1 METNAAT
8 TTTEAVQQTNPLE
21 RRMDL
26 SIAVADLDKEIDQ
39 RLKRLG
45 KNAKMAGFRPGKI
58 PANIIRQQYGDQAR
72 YEAMNELLDR
82 AFKEK
87 VKAEQ
92 IKVAGYPSIEPK
104 NLEGTE
110 VLEFTAIYEVY
121 PEIKLAGLAEV
132 EITRPVL
139 EVGNAELEKTLDVL
153 KKQRVRFEPVERAA
167 QKGDRV
173 VIDFLGKKDDV
184 PFQGGEAKDYPV
196 IVGEGMMLP
205 DFENAIMGLK
215 AGEAKS
221 FDMTFPAEYHAKDL
235 AGQPVTF
242 EITVKAV
249 NEPIMPEIDAEFAKG
264 LGVADGN
271 VEKMRSEIETN
282 LKREVKKRLH
292 GKIKNQIMDAL
303 LKANTVDVPTSLV
316 DREIEE
322 LMNNAHKELEQRF
335 GKKMPNM
342 PIKREYFIDQAKRRI
357 ALGLILSEVVKTN
370 ELHAKPEQVRAYVD
384 EMAQSYER
392 AEDVVRW
399 YYADPQRL
407 ADIEGLV
414 IEDNVVTWALGQ
426 AKVIDQPAD
435 FDELMQQQQAQ

>member
-1 METNAAT
+1 
-8 TTTEAVQQTNPLE
+8 
-21 RRMDL
+21 
-26 SIAVADLDKEIDQ
+26 
-39 RLKRLG
+39 
-45 KNAKMAGFRPGKI
+45 
-58 PANIIRQQYGDQAR
+58 
-72 YEAMNELLDR
+72 
-82 AFKEK
+82 
-87 VKAEQ
+87 
-92 IKVAGYPSIEPK
+92 
-104 NLEGTE
+104 
-110 VLEFTAIYEVY
+110 
-121 PEIKLAGLAEV
+121 
-132 EITRPVL
+132 
-139 EVGNAELEKTLDVL
+139 
-153 KKQRVRFEPVERAA
+153 
-167 QKGDRV
+167 
-173 VIDFLGKKDDV
+173 
-184 PFQGGEAKDYPV
+184 
-196 IVGEGMMLP
+196 MMLP

-282 LKREVKKRLH
+282 LNREVKKRLH

-303 LKANTVDVPTSLV
+303 LKTNTVDVPTSLV